1 VPDWKDFAAVFCA
14 VLAVVSAAALGV
26 ASQTFAIV
34 HGKVLEKGVATVDP
48 GDGKPY
54 TVSTVSVLL
63 QNDDRVFQIKRGTVA
78 KYAISEGD
86 SPHIDIGSNVELMIT
101 SHDPLARVI
110 QIKAQI
116 HSRSCRSW
124 I

>member
-14 VLAVVSAAALGV
+14 VLVVVCAAALGV
-26 ASQTFAIV
+26 ASQTFTIV

-48 GDGKPY
+48 WDGKPY
-54 TVSTVSVLL
+54 MVSTVSVLL

-78 KYAISEGD
+78 KYAISEDD

-101 SHDPLARVI
+101 SHDPLVRVI
-110 QIKAQI
+110 QVEG
-116 HSRSCRSW
+116 SNPL
-124 I
+124 